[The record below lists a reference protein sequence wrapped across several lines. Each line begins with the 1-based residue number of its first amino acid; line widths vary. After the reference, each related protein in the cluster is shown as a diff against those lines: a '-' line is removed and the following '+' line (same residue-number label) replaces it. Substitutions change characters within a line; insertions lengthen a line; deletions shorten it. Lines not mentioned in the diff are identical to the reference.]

1 MFNPDKSKFLVTASR
16 KPVFIKICALVVF
29 FIGGKPVEN
38 VSQYSHLGHIINSS
52 FSDSDDI
59 TNRRNCFVGQAN
71 NVMCFFN
78 KLDLTVRLRLFLSYC
93 SSIYGSE
100 LWSLDRDNIAI
111 FCTAWRK
118 ALRRIFNLPY
128 NSHSY
133 LLPIIS
139 NTLPIFD
146 EL

>member
-52 FSDSDDI
+52 ISDSDDI

-78 KLDLTVRLRLFLSYC
+78 KLDLTV
-93 SSIYGSE
+93 
-100 LWSLDRDNIAI
+100 IA
-111 FCTAWRK
+111 
-118 ALRRIFNLPY
+118 
-128 NSHSY
+128 
-133 LLPIIS
+133 
-139 NTLPIFD
+139 
-146 EL
+146 